1 MRRQLAITYLS
12 RHRYL
17 NLQMS
22 VLLSVCVCV
31 GVKIPFQSRFTKL
44 EFLFLWDDLDSMSNA
59 QDRSYTRKSEQ
70 VVRYLQSTI
79 SMYVEVF
86 YYILLCMQVLPTPQP
101 QNIARELEGLKQW
114 MRKKFSIEPQE
125 VFIRKVAPRTALT
138 MGAISILGQ
147 PK

>member
-1 MRRQLAITYLS
+1 MRRQLGITYLS

-22 VLLSVCVCV
+22 VPLSVCV

-59 QDRSYTRKSEQ
+59 QDRSFTRKSEQ
-70 VVRYLQSTI
+70 VVRQLQSTI
-79 SMYVEVF
+79 PMYVEVF

-114 MRKKFSIEPQE
+114 MRKKFSIELQT